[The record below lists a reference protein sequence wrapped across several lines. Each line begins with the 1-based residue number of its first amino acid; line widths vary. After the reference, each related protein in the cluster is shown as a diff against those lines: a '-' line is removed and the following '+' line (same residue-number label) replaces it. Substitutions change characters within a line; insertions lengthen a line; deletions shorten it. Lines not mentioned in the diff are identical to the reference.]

1 MTQTNKWFAASLGLF
16 FVYITMR
23 GQLGAWANLFV
34 PSASSSA
41 NQVTSGGVLNTSGGS
56 SSNSGGGTNSGGTVQ
71 SVISTAADAAAVF
84 S

>member
-41 NQVTSGGVLNTSGGS
+41 NQVTSGGVLNTSGV
-56 SSNSGGGTNSGGTVQ
+56 SSNSGGGTSSGGTVQ
-71 SVISTAADAAAVF
+71 SVISSAADAAAVF

>member
-41 NQVTSGGVLNTSGGS
+41 NQVTSGGVLNTSGGG
-56 SSNSGGGTNSGGTVQ
+56 NSGGGTNSGGTVQ